1 MLLII
6 ALLLIVIIYYLL
18 FKPLNYWKE
27 KNVPYT
33 RAVPIFGNT
42 WPVVF
47 RKLSSAEVN
56 LKLCQDHADK
66 RYFGMHHFTTTTLL
80 VQDPELIKKITV
92 KEFDAFP
99 EHRSFIPADVDP
111 LWNKNLFAMEGGE
124 RWHQMRA
131 TLSPS
136 FTSNKMKT
144 MFALMKECSSQ
155 FSSFYLKKGGT
166 VTIELKDAFSRFTND
181 VIATAG
187 FGVKCDSLEEPRNE
201 FYLMGRELTN
211 FQGWKGLIFMLNLF
225 VPTIAKL
232 LRLPLFNKSVS
243 DFFRSIVRETIKIRE
258 EQNITR
264 PDMIHLL
271 MQARAGQLKH
281 EKEVSAP
288 EAGFAAVEE
297 SEIGKNE
304 NKRKFGITNED
315 ITAQV
320 LLFFFAGFDS
330 VSTMMCYAVY
340 ELALQPEIQKRL
352 QIEVDQGF
360 SKCEDDLTYDALMS
374 MKYLDQIISETL
386 RKWPSFIA
394 TNRRCVRPFKI
405 EPVKPEE
412 SELYLETGSV
422 ISIPIYAIQRDAR
435 YYPNPEKFDPER
447 FSEQNKDKIV
457 PYTYL
462 PFGAGPRNCIGSR
475 FALMEGKLIIAEL
488 IRKFEFIVVEKTQ
501 IPIVLSKTNF
511 NPIPDEGFWIGLKP
525 RMTQA

>member
-6 ALLLIVIIYYLL
+6 VLVTVITYYLL
-18 FKPLNYWKE
+18 IKPLNYWKE

-33 RAVPIFGNT
+33 LGVPIFGNA

-47 RKLSSAEVN
+47 RQLSFAEVN
-56 LKLCQDHADK
+56 QKLCQDHADK
-66 RYFGMHHFTTTTLL
+66 RYLGMHSFTSPLL
-80 VQDPELIKKITV
+80 IVQDPDLIKKITV
-92 KEFDAFP
+92 KEFDTFP
-99 EHRSFIPADVDP
+99 EHRPFIPADVDP
-111 LWNKNLFAMEGGE
+111 LWDKNLFAMAGGE
-124 RWHQMRA
+124 RWHEMRA

-136 FTSNKMKT
+136 FTSNKIKS
-144 MFALMKECSSQ
+144 MFVLMKECSRQ
-155 FSSFYLKKGGT
+155 FSSFYLKKGGM

-211 FQGWKGLIFMLNLF
+211 FQGWKGLLSLMKIFM
-225 VPTIAKL
+225 PTITRLLKL
-232 LRLPLFNKSVS
+232 SMFDKAVA

-271 MQARAGQLKH
+271 MQAGTGQLKD
-281 EKEVSAP
+281 EKDVSVP
-288 EAGFAAVEE
+288 EAGFAAVQE

-304 NKRKFGITNED
+304 KKRKFAITNED

-352 QIEVDQGF
+352 QVEVDQNF
-360 SKCEDDLTYDALMS
+360 SKYGDDLTYDALMS

-386 RKWPSFIA
+386 RKWPSFVS
-394 TNRRCVRPFKI
+394 TDRRCVRPFTI
-405 EPVKPEE
+405 EPVLPGENV
-412 SELYLETGSV
+412 LHLEAGSV
-422 ISIPIYAIQRDAR
+422 VLIPIYSIQRDAR
-435 YYPNPEKFDPER
+435 YYPNPDIFDPER
-447 FSEQNKDKIV
+447 FSERNKDKIV

-475 FALMEGKLIIAEL
+475 FALLEGKLIIAEL
-488 IRKFEFIVVEKTQ
+488 VRKFEFVVVEKTQ

-525 RMTQA
+525 RMV